1 MIFRWPASCRS
12 STCSALKPAFASRR
26 GGLLHC
32 PALCPERGA
41 HLSRSGARIA
51 LRAGIA
57 HHSMAVARPGHRSPA
72 EGSDTASD
80 ARMDFR
86 HRGTESPGA
95 QRQTRAPSDDSGA
108 GGKRRS
114 TASIQILQASSND
127 MSRCLRMSPQLSKS
141 VRASGVIR
149 GVGTMEPC
157 EASSM
162 VLPHH
167 LSSKW
172 GTRPAVRTLWP
183 TIAVIANPCQ
193 D

>member
-41 HLSRSGARIA
+41 HLSRPGARIA
-51 LRAGIA
+51 LRAGIGP
-57 HHSMAVARPGHRSPA
+57 SHRSPA

-86 HRGTESPGA
+86 HMGSESPGA
-95 QRQTRAPSDDSGA
+95 QRQTRGPSDDSGA

-127 MSRCLRMSPQLSKS
+127 MSRCSRMSPQLSKS